1 MKKCEQELDEV
12 CEFVRLCKQRD
23 YQKSKYDTVQPGLNR
38 TLERMA
44 EGFNSNQIDSVL
56 KLWRKKTTYPNK

>member
-1 MKKCEQELDEV
+1 MRSEHELDEV

-44 EGFNSNQIDSVL
+44 EDFNSRQIDMIL
-56 KLWRKKTTYPNK
+56 KIWRKKVK